1 MTDKYQAFAERS
13 RRRRQIKKDGT
24 LTTKGRR
31 PKAGYNR
38 YLCNLRASA
47 GGLKNNRTCIASAT
61 EPKHVLR
68 KAMALASDEVDVWV
82 GIYPAP
88 NPDSDNTDWQDITE
102 MEREYTATHKPL
114 IQELRPG
121 VGGPMASLLTS
132 LWPGPDVMAGIER
145 AMTAEGLHIESVD
158 DLLKFLSRRIG
169 NQS

>member
-1 MTDKYQAFAERS
+1 MTDKYKAFAERS

-38 YLCNLRASA
+38 YLCNLRANS
-47 GGLKNNRTCIASAT
+47 GIFKNNRTCIASAK
-61 EPKHVLR
+61 EPEHALR
-68 KAMALASDEVDVWV
+68 KVLAFASTEINVWV

-88 NPDSDNTDWQDITE
+88 NPDSDNTDWRDITE

-114 IQELRPG
+114 IQELRSG
-121 VGGPMASLLTS
+121 AGGNMDTLLKSMTMPPELLKLIEDGMASQ
-132 LWPGPDVMAGIER
+132 
-145 AMTAEGLHIESVD
+145 GLHIDSVD
-158 DLLKFLSRRIG
+158 DLNKFLAGRL